1 MKQWSTSNLQMLHGT
16 RRFVTTHLHI
26 STIMRRDV
34 FQAIADPTRRNILQ
48 LIASTP
54 MNVNSIAENF
64 KMSRPAISQ
73 HVKILEECG
82 LVEARTIGRER
93 HCHATLSPLAAVQ
106 TWIQLI
112 HGPVQ
117 MAAPKVRAAKTPT
130 ARPVVTETTPVAHAE
145 PIKEKKNK
153 KQEKKNKKKKAK
165 KEGKKV
171 KKEKK
176 G

>member
-1 MKQWSTSNLQMLHGT
+1 
-16 RRFVTTHLHI
+16 
-26 STIMRRDV
+26 MRRDV
-34 FQAIADPTRRNILQ
+34 FQAIADPTRRNILK
-48 LIASTP
+48 LIATTP

-82 LVEARTIGRER
+82 LVEIRTVGRER
-93 HCHATLSPLAAVQ
+93 HCHATLNHLAAVH
-106 TWIQLI
+106 TWLHHVQ
-112 HGPVQ
+112 GTSPV
-117 MAAPKVRAAKTPT
+117 AAPKVRATPT
-130 ARPVVTETTPVAHAE
+130 PKPSVIEEPMVIAQPVPQDE
-145 PIKEKKNK
+145 PMKEKKNK

-165 KEGKKV
+165 KEGKKG